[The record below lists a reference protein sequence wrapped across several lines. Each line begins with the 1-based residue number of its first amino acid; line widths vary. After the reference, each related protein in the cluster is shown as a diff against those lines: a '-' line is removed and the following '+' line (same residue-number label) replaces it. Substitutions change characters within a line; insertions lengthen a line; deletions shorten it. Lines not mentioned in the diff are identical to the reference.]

1 MQGNPIHALGRLLPY
16 LRKHKWRLFGIL
28 LLIVTVVG
36 IDLSQPM
43 IVKQAIDRYIRS
55 PHPDYGALSWISAV
69 YFGVVALA
77 FGLTFLQEVLLQA
90 TGQRIVR
97 DIRADLFKHI
107 LGLSVKYFDR
117 NPSGRIITN
126 LVSDTEAL
134 NNFFADFLTN
144 TLRGLLTLVVIIFY
158 MFQLDFGFAA
168 WCMAVVPL
176 ILVVSRYFQN
186 RLRAVNQEMRGR
198 LSHLIV
204 FLAENLA
211 GMAIVQIFR
220 HEQKQMRQFDDRNR
234 QLLGAMLKEN
244 SILLLFFLFTE
255 ALSDLGVAA
264 LVWFGSGPVIHG
276 KVTFGVLYAFVGFI
290 RRFFQP
296 INTITMQMNIL
307 QSMIVASERIAQ
319 TMDETPDIAEPPGAE
334 TPKRIQG
341 AIRFE
346 DVHLAYRPGKDVLK
360 GIFLE
365 IHPGERIG
373 IVGASGSGKT
383 SLMNLL
389 LRFYDS
395 TKGRILVDGKCIRE
409 WPLSE
414 LRRTEGMVQQD
425 ITLYG
430 GSVLDN
436 IRFFREEIPHERVK
450 EVCRS
455 LGAEP
460 FILGFPGGYEALLTE
475 KGSTLSLGQRQL
487 LSFARVI
494 ASDPR
499 ILILDEATASLDS
512 ETEAILQYAISKIAE
527 GRTLLVVAHRL
538 STVQHLDKIIVLD
551 NGRIV
556 EVGTHAELLALRKHY
571 YRFYLSGQL
580 VQFQAERPASRAN
593 CRWSVSA
600 GSSRSPANSSRSSAR
615 RKSAAPLLPSCNRP
629 PCK

>member
-1 MQGNPIHALGRLLPY
+1 MQGNPIHAMTSLLPY
-16 LRKHKWRLFGIL
+16 LRKYKGRLLGIL

-43 IVKQAIDRYIRS
+43 IVKEAIDHYIRV
-55 PHPDYGALSWISAV
+55 PHPDYAAIRWMSAI
-69 YFGVVALA
+69 YFGVVTLA
-77 FGLTFLQEVLLQA
+77 FGLTYLQDVLLQA

-97 DIRADLFKHI
+97 DLRADLFKHI
-107 LGLSVKYFDR
+107 LGLSVKYFDK

-134 NNFFADFLTN
+134 NNFFTDFLTN
-144 TLRGLLTLVVIIFY
+144 TLRGFLTLVVIIFY

-168 WCMAVVPL
+168 WCMVVVPL

-220 HEQKQMRQFDDRNR
+220 QEQKQLRQFDVRNR
-234 QLLGAMLKEN
+234 QLLRSMLGEN

-255 ALSDLGVAA
+255 ALSDFGVAA

-276 KVTFGVLYAFVGFI
+276 KATFGVLYAFVGFI

-307 QSMIVASERIAQ
+307 QSMIVASERISQ
-319 TMDETPDIAEPPGAE
+319 TMAETPDILEHPDAEA
-334 TPKRIQG
+334 PKTIQG
-341 AIRFE
+341 AIRLE
-346 DVHLAYRPGKDVLK
+346 DVHLAYRPDKNVLR
-360 GIFLE
+360 GISLE

-389 LRFYDS
+389 VRFYDC
-395 TKGRILVDGKCIRE
+395 TQGRILVDGKCIRE
-409 WPLSE
+409 WPLAD
-414 LRRTEGMVQQD
+414 LRRTVGMVQQD

-436 IRFFREEIPHERVK
+436 IRFFRQEIPRERVMA
-450 EVCRS
+450 VCRS
-455 LGAEP
+455 IGAES
-460 FILGFPGGYEALLTE
+460 FILALPGGYDARLTE
-475 KGSTLSLGQRQL
+475 KASTLSFGQRQL

-494 ASDPR
+494 VSDPK

-512 ETEAILQYAISKIAE
+512 EAEAILQNALGKVAE

-538 STVQHLDKIIVLD
+538 STVQQLDKIIVLD
-551 NGRIV
+551 SGRIV
-556 EVGTHAELLALRKHY
+556 EVGTHEELLALRKHY

-580 VQFQAERPASRAN
+580 VQFQAERHELAF
-593 CRWSVSA
+593 V
-600 GSSRSPANSSRSSAR
+600 
-615 RKSAAPLLPSCNRP
+615 K
-629 PCK
+629 